1 MKRNEQTSDTNE
13 EITINKDIV
22 TRRVSAVTQS
32 LITRFLIG
40 NRSKSK
46 EVVKAL
52 DGAAAWKQVIQIRQ
66 KRKLIT
72 VWW

>member
-52 DGAAAWKQVIQIRQ
+52 DGAAA
-66 KRKLIT
+66 
-72 VWW
+72 